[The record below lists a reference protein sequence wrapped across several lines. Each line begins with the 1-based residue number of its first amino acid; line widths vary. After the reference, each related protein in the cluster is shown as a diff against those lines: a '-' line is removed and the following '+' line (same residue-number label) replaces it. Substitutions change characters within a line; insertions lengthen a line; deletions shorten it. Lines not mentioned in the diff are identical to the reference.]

1 MGRKHIGPL
10 LWREIPPLSSKV
22 VCFVDILAKI
32 IQNKAINAFF
42 LEDKQKPRDL
52 WRMSANTW
60 LYTSHEIVYLP
71 GKIGWLDSNIHIL
84 SI

>member
-1 MGRKHIGPL
+1 MVRKQIGPL
-10 LWREIPPLSSKV
+10 LWRELSLLSSKV
-22 VCFVDILAKI
+22 VCYVDILAKI

-60 LYTSHEIVYLP
+60 LYLSHKIVYLS
-71 GKIGWLDSNIHIL
+71 GKIGWLDSNIDFLPI
-84 SI
+84 